1 MRELVGIF
9 GLVCGAVVVWTVA
22 NYGYSSADDPSVKWN
37 MAFLF
42 AVIATGGLFGHAV
55 SVRLWHRSRFWSVI
69 VGLACAGAL
78 LINLSNSLGAL
89 AGKDS
94 RSTAEAATKSTQIR
108 DDRAEL
114 ARLQKALDAIGPYTP
129 TDEAAVSA
137 AKRAADAATKSR
149 EAECGTTEKQRGNN
163 CRAREADERKANE
176 DLAKATGAKASTNRA
191 NRLEAQMQPVRDRLA
206 KAGPI
211 AATNVQGNAL
221 AKLFRLPDAEAGF
234 MATLQQFGLAAVV
247 EILIVLSMVSFELMA
262 PRTLSAKVIEPA
274 VKPEAPKLS
283 AEALFDRPRLVASN
297 PENPV
302 GSVKRILTE
311 SLETAKGAKVEL
323 AELANRYRAV
333 CKAQSKRA
341 CSLEMFTG
349 EVAAFCETVGIK
361 RKTEGEHLYLVD
373 VQLVRMRGEAAV

>member
-22 NYGYSSADDPSVKWN
+22 NYGYASADDLSVKWN

-42 AVIATGGLFGHAV
+42 GVIATGGLFGHAV
-55 SVRLWHRSRFWSVI
+55 SVRLWRLSRFWSIV

-78 LINLSNSLGAL
+78 VINLSNSLGAL

-94 RSTAEAATKSTQIR
+94 RSAAVAASKNTQIR

-114 ARLQKALDAIGPYTP
+114 ARLQRQLDAIGIFVA
-129 TDEAAVSA
+129 TDETAVA
-137 AKRAADAATKSR
+137 TAKRSADAATKSR

-163 CRAREADERKANE
+163 CRAREADERTANE
-176 DLAKATGAKASTNRA
+176 ALAKATAAKASTDRA
-191 NRLEAQMQPVRDRLA
+191 NRLETQLQPIRDRLA
-206 KAGPI
+206 KAGPV

-262 PRTLSAKVIEPA
+262 PMAVTAKVTEPELVPETPISA
-274 VKPEAPKLS
+274 VPP
-283 AEALFDRPRLVASN
+283 RPRLVSSN
-297 PENPV
+297 SENPA
-302 GSVKRILTE
+302 GSVKRILTD
-311 SLETAKGAKVEL
+311 
-323 AELANRYRAV
+323 
-333 CKAQSKRA
+333 
-341 CSLEMFTG
+341 SLEM
-349 EVAAFCETVGIK
+349 
-361 RKTEGEHLYLVD
+361 
-373 VQLVRMRGEAAV
+373 

>member
-9 GLVCGAVVVWTVA
+9 GLVCGAVVVSTVA
-22 NYGYSSADDPSVKWN
+22 TYGYASADEPAVKWN

-42 AVIATGGLFGHAV
+42 GVIATGGLFGHAV
-55 SVRLWHRSRFWSVI
+55 SVRLWPISRFWSVI
-69 VGLACAGAL
+69 VGVACAGAL
-78 LINLSNSLGAL
+78 IINLSNSLGAL

-94 RSTAEAATKSTQIR
+94 RSAAEAASKSTQIR

-114 ARLQKALDAIGPYTP
+114 ARLQKALDAVGPFTP
-129 TDEAAVSA
+129 ADDTAVSA

-149 EAECGTTEKQRGNN
+149 EAECGSTEKQRGVN
-163 CRAREADERKANE
+163 CRAREADERNANE
-176 DLAKATGAKASTNRA
+176 ALAKATAAKATTDRA
-191 NRLEAQMQPVRDRLA
+191 NRLEAQMQPIRDHLA
-206 KAGPI
+206 KAGPV

-247 EILIVLSMVSFELMA
+247 EILIVLSMVSFELMTPGVTQA
-262 PRTLSAKVIEPA
+262 SDTGAETGTTA
-274 VKPEAPKLS
+274 EAPNLT
-283 AEALFDRPRLVASN
+283 AEASRPRLVASN

-311 SLETAKGAKVEL
+311 SLEKARGTKVEL

-333 CKAQSKRA
+333 CKAQGKRP
-341 CSLEMFTG
+341 CSLEVFAG
-349 EVAAFCETVGIK
+349 EVAAFCKVVGIK
-361 RKTEGEHLYLVD
+361 RKTEGDHLYLVD
-373 VQLVRMRGEAAV
+373 VQLARTQGETAI

>member
-22 NYGYSSADDPSVKWN
+22 NYGYASADDPAVKWN

-42 AVIATGGLFGHAV
+42 GVIATGGLFGHAV
-55 SVRLWHRSRFWSVI
+55 SVRLWPISRFWSVI
-69 VGLACAGAL
+69 VGVACAGAL
-78 LINLSNSLGAL
+78 IINLSNSLGAL

-94 RSTAEAATKSTQIR
+94 RSAAEAASKSTQIR

-114 ARLQKALDAIGPYTP
+114 ARLQKALDAIGPFTP
-129 TDEAAVSA
+129 TDDTAVSA
-137 AKRAADAATKSR
+137 AERAAHAATKTR

-163 CRAREADERKANE
+163 CRAREADERNAN
-176 DLAKATGAKASTNRA
+176 DALAKTAKATTDRA
-191 NRLEAQMQPVRDRLA
+191 NRLEAQMQPIRDRLA

-247 EILIVLSMVSFELMA
+247 EILIVLSMVSFELI
-262 PRTLSAKVIEPA
+262 TLARGAGAAAKPT
-274 VKPEAPKLS
+274 PEAPKLT
-283 AEALFDRPRLVASN
+283 AEVSRPRLVASN
-297 PENPV
+297 PESPI

-311 SLETAKGAKVEL
+311 SLETVRGAKVEL
-323 AELANRYRAV
+323 AELASFYRAV
-333 CKAQSKRA
+333 CKTQGRRA
-341 CSLEMFTG
+341 CSLEVFTG
-349 EVAAFCETVGIK
+349 EVAAFCKAVGIR
-361 RKTEGEHLYLVD
+361 RKTEGDHLYLVD
-373 VQLVRMRGEAAV
+373 VQLARTQGETAL